1 MSENRMVAVCDI
13 LGYSNLVREHSL
25 QELIDYHLGN
35 ILNVIKSSIP
45 VMERNITS
53 PTQLE
58 LLRTG
63 MVGHVAFS
71 DTVII
76 YSLND
81 DRDGRKN
88 VLDAVYRLLCIP
100 MNTPYYRYRV
110 GISYGEMY
118 VDRDEGIYIGK
129 ALIEAHDLEVLQEW
143 SGAALSE
150 SATNMFKDYFPE
162 NSMLVD
168 YDVPIK
174 KDKTK
179 RLTVVNWT
187 LANHEIVPAQKN
199 WMWRIEKG
207 QRVSRYKDPQIER
220 KVRNTEKFHFDKCV
234 QCCHGN
240 TTFKFS
246 GPKGP
251 GC

>member
-1 MSENRMVAVCDI
+1 MSENRLVAVCDI

-25 QELIDYHLGN
+25 QELIEYHLGN

-45 VMERNITS
+45 SNEEIINS
-53 PTQLE
+53 PTQLA
-58 LLRTG
+58 LLKTG
-63 MVGHVAFS
+63 IVGHVSFS

-81 DRDGRKN
+81 GRDGRKN

-110 GISYGEMY
+110 GISYGDMY
-118 VDRDEGIYIGK
+118 VDRDKSIYIGK

-143 SGAALSE
+143 SGAALTE
-150 SATNMFKDYFPE
+150 SAANMFKDYSPE
-162 NSMLVD
+162 NSMLVE

-174 KDKTK
+174 GDTNK

-187 LANHEIVPAQKN
+187 LANHQLVT
-199 WMWRIEKG
+199 
-207 QRVSRYKDPQIER
+207 VR
-220 KVRNTEKFHFDKCV
+220 KI
-234 QCCHGN
+234 
-240 TTFKFS
+240 
-246 GPKGP
+246 
-251 GC
+251 

>member
-25 QELIDYHLGN
+25 QELRDYHVGN
-35 ILNVIKSSIP
+35 ILNVIKSSAP
-45 VMERNITS
+45 NHGENIVS

-63 MVGHVAFS
+63 IVGHVAFS
-71 DTVII
+71 DTVVI

-118 VDRDEGIYIGK
+118 VDRGNGIYIGK

-143 SGAALSE
+143 SGAALTE
-150 SATNMFKDYFPE
+150 SAANMFRDYFPE
-162 NSMLVD
+162 NSILVD

-174 KDKTK
+174 VDTTK
-179 RLTVVNWT
+179 KLTVVNWT
-187 LANHEIVPAQKN
+187 LANHKMAPAKRN
-199 WMWRIEKG
+199 WMWRVEEG
-207 QRVSRYKDPQIER
+207 QRVACYKNPEIER
-220 KVRNTEKFHFDKCV
+220 KIRNTETFHLEKCV
-234 QCCHGN
+234 QCY
-240 TTFKFS
+240 
-246 GPKGP
+246 PR
-251 GC
+251 

>member
-25 QELIDYHLGN
+25 QELIKYHLGN
-35 ILNVIKSSIP
+35 IFNIVESSIP
-45 VMERNITS
+45 SNDKNSIS
-53 PTQLE
+53 PTQLD

-63 MVGHVAFS
+63 IVGHVSFS

-110 GISYGEMY
+110 GIAYGEMH
-118 VDRDEGIYIGK
+118 VDRDKGIYIGK
-129 ALIEAHDLEVLQEW
+129 ALIEAHDLEICQEW
-143 SGAALSE
+143 SGASLTE
-150 SATNMFKDYFPE
+150 SAANMFKDYCPE

-168 YDVPIK
+168 YDVPVK
-174 KDKTK
+174 GNTTK
-179 RLTVVNWT
+179 RLTVLNWT
-187 LANHEIVPAQKN
+187 LANHQIVRGQKN
-199 WMWRIEKG
+199 WMWRAEKG
-207 QRVSRYKDPQIER
+207 QRVSCYKKPEIEQ
-220 KVRNTEKFHFDKCV
+220 KVRNTEKFHLDMCV
-234 QCCHGN
+234 QCN
-240 TTFKFS
+240 SQKT
-246 GPKGP
+246 
-251 GC
+251 

>member
-1 MSENRMVAVCDI
+1 MVAVCDI
-13 LGYSNLVREHSL
+13 LGYSNLVRDHSL
-25 QELIDYHLGN
+25 QELRNYHLGN

-45 VMERNITS
+45 SHEENTTS

-58 LLRTG
+58 LLKTG
-63 MVGHVAFS
+63 IVGHVAFS

-100 MNTPYYRYRV
+100 MNTPYYRYRI
-110 GISYGEMY
+110 GIAYGEMY
-118 VDRDEGIYIGK
+118 VDRHEGIYIGK

-143 SGAALSE
+143 SGAALAE
-150 SATNMFKDYFPE
+150 SAAVMFKDCFPE
-162 NSMLVD
+162 NSILVD

-174 KDKTK
+174 GDTTK

-187 LANHEIVPAQKN
+187 LANHEIVPSPKN
-199 WMWRIEKG
+199 WMWRVEKG
-207 QRVSRYKDPQIER
+207 QRVSCYKNPDIER
-220 KVRNTEKFHFDKCV
+220 KIRNTENFHIDKCV
-234 QCCHGN
+234 QCN
-240 TTFKFS
+240 SRKT
-246 GPKGP
+246 
-251 GC
+251 

>member
-1 MSENRMVAVCDI
+1 MTESRMVAVCDI

-25 QELIDYHLGN
+25 QELINYHLGN
-35 ILNVIKSSIP
+35 ILNVIKSSILGH
-45 VMERNITS
+45 EENTTS

-58 LLRTG
+58 LLKTG
-63 MVGHVAFS
+63 IVGHVAFS

-88 VLDAVYRLLCIP
+88 VLDAVYLLLCIP

-110 GISYGEMY
+110 GIAYGEMY
-118 VDRDEGIYIGK
+118 VDRDKGIYIGK

-143 SGAALSE
+143 SGASLTE
-150 SATNMFKDYFPE
+150 SAANMFKDYFPE

-174 KDKTK
+174 GNTTK

-187 LANHEIVPAQKN
+187 LANHKIVTDQQN
-199 WMWRIEKG
+199 WMWRAEKG
-207 QRVSRYKDPQIER
+207 QRVSRYKNPEIEQ
-220 KVRNTEKFHFDKCV
+220 KVRNTEKFHLDMCV
-234 QCCHGN
+234 QCN
-240 TTFKFS
+240 SRKT
-246 GPKGP
+246 
-251 GC
+251 

>member
-25 QELIDYHLGN
+25 QKIIDYHVKN
-35 ILNVIKSSIP
+35 ILNIIKSSIP
-45 VMERNITS
+45 KYGETMTS
-53 PTQLE
+53 PTQLD
-58 LLRTG
+58 LMRTG

-118 VDRDEGIYIGK
+118 VDREEGIYIGK
-129 ALIEAHDLEVLQEW
+129 ALIEAHDLEVMQEW
-143 SGAALSE
+143 SGAALTE
-150 SATNMFKDYFPE
+150 SAANMFRDYYPE
-162 NSMLVD
+162 NSILVD

-174 KDKTK
+174 GDTTK
-179 RLTVVNWT
+179 RLTVVNWIS
-187 LANHEIVPAQKN
+187 ANHEKAPTKRN
-199 WMWRIEKG
+199 WMWREEEG
-207 QRVSRYKDPQIER
+207 ERVSYYKNPEIER
-220 KVRNTEKFHFDKCV
+220 KLQNTETFHLDKCYK
-234 QCCHGN
+234 CYPRE
-240 TTFKFS
+240 T
-246 GPKGP
+246 
-251 GC
+251 